1 MSDPDAH
8 DIPTTGS
15 TSRRSAIAL
24 LAGASAAALAA
35 CSSSDSSAPAA
46 SSAPAQPAS
55 SPAGPTDSIA
65 PSVSESAAPAA
76 SESAAGT
83 VIGSASD
90 VPVGGGKI
98 FSDAKIVVLQPKAGD
113 FVAFSAVC
121 THQSC
126 LVASVESNEI
136 LCACHGARY
145 SAADGSVISGPAPAG
160 LAPQSVRVD
169 GTNLV
174 V

>member
-1 MSDPDAH
+1 
-8 DIPTTGS
+8 
-15 TSRRSAIAL
+15 
-24 LAGASAAALAA
+24 
-35 CSSSDSSAPAA
+35 
-46 SSAPAQPAS
+46 
-55 SPAGPTDSIA
+55 
-65 PSVSESAAPAA
+65 
-76 SESAAGT
+76 

-98 FSDAKIVVLQPKAGD
+98 FSEAKLVVLQPKAGD

-126 LVASVESNEI
+126 LVASVEANEI

-145 SAADGSVISGPAPAG
+145 SGADGSVISGPAPAG

-169 GTNLV
+169 GSNLV